1 LARIRIYPL
10 HIAKFVVPPY
20 AGIEKHVDNL
30 ARELMPEIEATVL
43 AGNLLRHGDYDK
55 PYKFYPVKTYAQV
68 DAVYVTPGVVRKS
81 KSLLSSGECNLL
93 HVHSPNPWA
102 DFAALNC
109 RDIPL
114 VVTWHSDIVR
124 QAWLMKWYRKVQLR
138 IIERADKII
147 ITTPNFLRSSEQ
159 LAVPNVENKI
169 EYVPL
174 GTNVSRIDMGDAEQD
189 LTEQVRQFAS
199 GRRIL
204 LTVGRHVGYKG
215 YENLLKALSRSP
227 KNTCL
232 VMVGY
237 GPLTKFYRRLI
248 VGMELEG
255 RVLMLPLLTEGQLI
269 AAYQVCDFFVLP
281 SISRAEAF
289 GLASAEAMAF
299 GKPTIVCRLG
309 NGVDYLNRHM
319 ETSICVTPGDV
330 AGLTNA
336 ITRLSDDDSLR
347 QYLGVNARQWVRAE
361 FSMAKTKQKMIQIYQ
376 KLI

>member
-1 LARIRIYPL
+1 MAINPIYPL

-30 ARELMPEIEATVL
+30 ARELMPEIEPTVL

-55 PYKFYPVKTYAQV
+55 PYKLYTVKSYAQV
-68 DAVYVTPGVVRKS
+68 DAVYVTPGVVTKS

-93 HVHSPNPWA
+93 HAHCPNPWA

-109 RDIPL
+109 RDIPV

-124 QAWLMKWYRKVQLR
+124 QKWLMTWYRKVQLKL
-138 IIERADKII
+138 IERADKII

-159 LAVPNVENKI
+159 LTVPNVENKI

-174 GTNVSRIDMGDAEQD
+174 GTNVSRVGMGDADQN
-189 LTEQVRQFAS
+189 LSAQLRQFAS
-199 GRRIL
+199 GRRLL
-204 LTVGRHVGYKG
+204 LTVGRHVAYKG
-215 YENLLKALSRSP
+215 YENLIKALSRSP

-237 GPLTKFYRRLI
+237 GPLTRSYRRLI
-248 VGMELEG
+248 VAMGLEG
-255 RVLMLPLLTEGQLI
+255 KVLMLPVLTDAQLL
-269 AAYQVCDFFVLP
+269 AAYQACDFFVLP
-281 SISRAEAF
+281 SISKAEAF
-289 GLASAEAMAF
+289 GLASAEAMAC

-330 AGLTNA
+330 DELTNA
-336 ITRLSDDDSLR
+336 ITTLSNDDSLC
-347 QYLGVNARQWVRAE
+347 QYLGVNARQWVRTE
-361 FSMAKTKQKMIQIYQ
+361 FNMAKTKQKMIQIYQ
-376 KLI
+376 KLV